1 MNKIPVVAVVG
12 PTASGK
18 SDLAV
23 EICRRFNGEA
33 ISADSMQIYK
43 GLDISTAKPTEEE
56 KKGIPHHMM
65 DFLDNT
71 KSFSVADYQ
80 LMAEKCIADIS
91 SRGKLP
97 VVVGGTGLYI
107 DTLLNNVRLTEDSF
121 DEALREK
128 LISRFEAEGI
138 EPLLTELQEIDPEY
152 AAKMHPNNV
161 KRIIR
166 ALEVWYSSG
175 VTMTQQIENSHAES
189 PYDVLYIGL
198 DAQDRDYLYNRINL
212 RVDVMLAN
220 GLEAEARDYLNKPD
234 TSTSSQAIGC
244 KELKPYFDGVLTL
257 NEAADNLKQAT
268 RRYAKRQLT
277 WFRRNKEINW
287 ILIDTFSSKD
297 EMYEKAFSI
306 TEEWERRMNDV
317 SEQKND

>member
-23 EICRRFNGEA
+23 EICLKFNGEA
-33 ISADSMQIYK
+33 VSADSMQIYK
-43 GLDISTAKPTEEE
+43 GIDVSTAKPTEEE

-71 KSFSVADYQ
+71 ESFSVAEYQ
-80 LMAEKCIADIS
+80 QLAGECIRDIH

-107 DTLLNNVRLTEDSF
+107 DTLLNDIRLSEDSF

-128 LISRFEAEGI
+128 LLKRVEEEGI
-138 EPLLTELQEIDPEY
+138 ENLLDELRGIDPEY
-152 AAKMHPNNV
+152 AEKMHPNNV
-161 KRIIR
+161 KRIVR
-166 ALEVWYSSG
+166 ALEVWYSTG
-175 VTMTQQIENSHAES
+175 VTMTRQIEESHRES
-189 PYDVLYIGL
+189 PYDVCFIGIDAENRDFLYE
-198 DAQDRDYLYNRINL
+198 RINR
-212 RVDVMLAN
+212 RVGIMLEN
-220 GLEAEARDYLNKPD
+220 GLEAEAREYLSMKN
-234 TSTSSQAIGC
+234 TATSSQAIGC
-244 KELKPYFDGVLTL
+244 KELKPYFEGYISLD
-257 NEAADNLKQAT
+257 EAADNLRQAT

-287 ILIDTFSSKD
+287 LMADKYSSKN
-297 EMYEKAFSI
+297 EMHEDAFRI
-306 TEEWERRMNDV
+306 IREWKGE
-317 SEQKND
+317 

>member
-33 ISADSMQIYK
+33 VSADSMQIYK

-56 KKGIPHHMM
+56 KKGIPHYMM
-65 DFLDNT
+65 DFLDT
-71 KSFSVADYQ
+71 KESFSVAEYQ
-80 LMAEKCIADIS
+80 AMAGECIKDIH

-121 DEALREK
+121 DEALRAK
-128 LISRFEAEGI
+128 LIKRVEEEGI
-138 EPLLTELQEIDPEY
+138 DSLLTELEKIDPEY
-152 AAKMHPNNV
+152 ASKMHPNNV
-161 KRIIR
+161 KRIVR

-175 VTMTQQIENSHAES
+175 VTMTEQIENSKAES
-189 PYDVLYIGL
+189 PYEVLYFGL
-198 DAQDRDYLYNRINL
+198 DAKERDFLYNRINL
-212 RVDVMLAN
+212 RVDIMLAN
-220 GLEAEARDYLNKPD
+220 GLEEEARDYLAQPD
-234 TSTSSQAIGC
+234 MSTSSQAIGC
-244 KELKPYFDGVLTL
+244 KELKPYFNGEMTL
-257 NEAADNLKQAT
+257 SEAAENLKQAT

-277 WFRRNKEINW
+277 WFRRNKEIKW
-287 ILIDTFSSKD
+287 LFIDTFSSKS
-297 EMYEKAFSI
+297 EMYEEAFNI
-306 TEEWERRMNDV
+306 IREWERRLQDA
-317 SEQKND
+317 KK